1 MSSSCRHTTFYIQNQ
16 SSRGCPVLQIV
27 KANHTKK
34 KSYKFNGVVFHTI
47 TMVGWDFVNSL
58 TSKSGDKQLH
68 VAF

>member
-1 MSSSCRHTTFYIQNQ
+1 MSSTSDSESKSH
-16 SSRGCPVLQIV
+16 
-27 KANHTKK
+27 KK